1 MSRKFIIRSDYMEN
15 EKEQFF
21 SLENSAD
28 SDETSSGENNIAYT
42 RKLSLD
48 TDIFSGLPEFV
59 FEIKKCNRNVRS

>member
-1 MSRKFIIRSDYMEN
+1 MSREFIIRSDYMEN

-42 RKLSLD
+42 RKL
-48 TDIFSGLPEFV
+48 
-59 FEIKKCNRNVRS
+59 

>member
-1 MSRKFIIRSDYMEN
+1 MEN

-59 FEIKKCNRNVRS
+59 FVRNTPGSDPIKKK

>member
-28 SDETSSGENNIAYT
+28 SDETSSG
-42 RKLSLD
+42 
-48 TDIFSGLPEFV
+48 
-59 FEIKKCNRNVRS
+59 

>member
-1 MSRKFIIRSDYMEN
+1 MKYSIILPCYNVAKYLNRCLDSIYSMEN

-48 TDIFSGLPEFV
+48 AE
-59 FEIKKCNRNVRS
+59 

>member
-1 MSRKFIIRSDYMEN
+1 MEN

-59 FEIKKCNRNVRS
+59 FENFI